1 MAFFGFSMKMII
13 SSMNNDGF
21 LPSNLY
27 TFNFFIALLHWLG
40 LPVQFWIEMVK
51 EDIVAFF
58 TVSMILTVASSS
70 CWCIVFIFI
79 QLRLFSNFL
88 CDFLFHTWI
97 ICVEF
102 PNIWGFF
109 HSSVCFSSLIMWQK
123 LYFVWVQFFKKFW
136 ALFYGPEYS
145 QSCWNWWHDDPCQI
159 RQCCYLSL
167 SLSLNILPWS

>member
-1 MAFFGFSMKMII
+1 MMVS
-13 SSMNNDGF
+13 F
-21 LPSNLY
+21 LLICILLI
-27 TFNFFIALLHWLG
+27 FFIALLHWLG

-123 LYFVWVQFFKKFW
+123 LYFVWVQFFKK
-136 ALFYGPEYS
+136 
-145 QSCWNWWHDDPCQI
+145 I
-159 RQCCYLSL
+159 LSL
-167 SLSLNILPWS
+167 VLWSRIQSILLKLMAWWSMSDSTMLLPLIVPFSKHPFLVLISVLI